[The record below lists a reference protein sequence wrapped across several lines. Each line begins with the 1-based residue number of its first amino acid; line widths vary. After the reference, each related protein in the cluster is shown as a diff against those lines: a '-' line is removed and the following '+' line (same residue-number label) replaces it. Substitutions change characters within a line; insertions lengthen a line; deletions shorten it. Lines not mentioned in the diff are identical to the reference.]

1 MLIPGWILV
10 VGEEIILHM
19 KVEKPT
25 LPGIDLHL
33 VNSAILQI
41 TKPSINLTKLT
52 KIGKQMSKKEFL
64 VLIVLIDIYSYIS
77 FSIFSFLNI
86 RDQDIVNRNIFPFI
100 LITYF
105 VIFILFSINRI
116 SKVFSYSIVRV
127 GFVFLLLFSRLA
139 LYIIFIGVL
148 IF

>member
-1 MLIPGWILV
+1 
-10 VGEEIILHM
+10 
-19 KVEKPT
+19 
-25 LPGIDLHL
+25 
-33 VNSAILQI
+33 
-41 TKPSINLTKLT
+41 
-52 KIGKQMSKKEFL
+52 MSKKEFL
-64 VLIVLIDIYSYIS
+64 VLIVLVDIYSYIS

-105 VIFILFSINRI
+105 VILILFSINRI

>member
-1 MLIPGWILV
+1 
-10 VGEEIILHM
+10 
-19 KVEKPT
+19 
-25 LPGIDLHL
+25 
-33 VNSAILQI
+33 
-41 TKPSINLTKLT
+41 
-52 KIGKQMSKKEFL
+52 MSKKEFL

-105 VIFILFSINRI
+105 VILILFSINKI

-127 GFVFLLLFSRLA
+127 RFVFLLLFSRLA

>member
-1 MLIPGWILV
+1 
-10 VGEEIILHM
+10 
-19 KVEKPT
+19 
-25 LPGIDLHL
+25 
-33 VNSAILQI
+33 
-41 TKPSINLTKLT
+41 
-52 KIGKQMSKKEFL
+52 MSKKEFL

-105 VIFILFSINRI
+105 VILILFSINKM
-116 SKVFSYSIVRV
+116 SKVFSYFIVRV
-127 GFVFLLLFSRLA
+127 GFVFLLLLSRLA

>member
-1 MLIPGWILV
+1 
-10 VGEEIILHM
+10 
-19 KVEKPT
+19 
-25 LPGIDLHL
+25 
-33 VNSAILQI
+33 
-41 TKPSINLTKLT
+41 
-52 KIGKQMSKKEFL
+52 MSKKEFL

-105 VIFILFSINRI
+105 VILILFSINRI

>member
-1 MLIPGWILV
+1 
-10 VGEEIILHM
+10 
-19 KVEKPT
+19 
-25 LPGIDLHL
+25 
-33 VNSAILQI
+33 
-41 TKPSINLTKLT
+41 
-52 KIGKQMSKKEFL
+52 MSKKEFL
-64 VLIVLIDIYSYIS
+64 ALIVLIDIYSYIS

-100 LITYF
+100 IITYF
-105 VIFILFSINRI
+105 IMFILFSINKI

>member
-1 MLIPGWILV
+1 
-10 VGEEIILHM
+10 
-19 KVEKPT
+19 
-25 LPGIDLHL
+25 
-33 VNSAILQI
+33 
-41 TKPSINLTKLT
+41 
-52 KIGKQMSKKEFL
+52 MSKKEFL

-116 SKVFSYSIVRV
+116 SKVFSYSIVSV

>member
-1 MLIPGWILV
+1 
-10 VGEEIILHM
+10 
-19 KVEKPT
+19 
-25 LPGIDLHL
+25 
-33 VNSAILQI
+33 
-41 TKPSINLTKLT
+41 
-52 KIGKQMSKKEFL
+52 MSKKEFL

-105 VIFILFSINRI
+105 LILILFSINRI

>member
-1 MLIPGWILV
+1 
-10 VGEEIILHM
+10 
-19 KVEKPT
+19 
-25 LPGIDLHL
+25 
-33 VNSAILQI
+33 
-41 TKPSINLTKLT
+41 
-52 KIGKQMSKKEFL
+52 MSKKEFL

-105 VIFILFSINRI
+105 VILILFSINRI
-116 SKVFSYSIVRV
+116 SKVFSYSIARV

>member
-1 MLIPGWILV
+1 
-10 VGEEIILHM
+10 
-19 KVEKPT
+19 
-25 LPGIDLHL
+25 
-33 VNSAILQI
+33 
-41 TKPSINLTKLT
+41 
-52 KIGKQMSKKEFL
+52 MSKKEFL
-64 VLIVLIDIYSYIS
+64 ALIVLIDIYSYIS

-105 VIFILFSINRI
+105 VILILFSINRI